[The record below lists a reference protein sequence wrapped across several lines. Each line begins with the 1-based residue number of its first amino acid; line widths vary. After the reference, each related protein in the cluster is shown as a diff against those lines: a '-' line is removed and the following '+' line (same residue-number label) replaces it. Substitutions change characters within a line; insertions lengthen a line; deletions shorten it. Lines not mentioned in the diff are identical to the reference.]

1 MFLFWNVYSVNLT
14 FIFFNIFPN
23 NFFACGCALKSI
35 FTWFLLTV
43 KICIIFGIVVMLM
56 CQRYLEMI
64 SVLQR
69 TASWG
74 ANLYFRHFTH
84 FKMNLKQKPKNWKN
98 RPTRIIQTV
107 CKFFWNWKFSERKLN
122 EIYWVREKNS
132 QFLSLNPYEHQ
143 KFK

>member
-84 FKMNLKQKPKNWKN
+84 FKMNLKQKPKNWKKSPN
-98 RPTRIIQTV
+98 KNNSNSLQIFLKLKIFRAQV
-107 CKFFWNWKFSERKLN
+107 KWNLLSSRKKLT
-122 EIYWVREKNS
+122 IS
-132 QFLSLNPYEHQ
+132 FT
-143 KFK
+143 